1 MRGQR
6 SPSLATT
13 PSLPTDRQLPALSH
27 DYTVR
32 HVARDARLV
41 LLPCLS
47 VWGRRLVLVS
57 HTVGIHGPQP
67 SPSPPF
73 PSPALSPRSSL
84 PTTLPNRRMLKNSIG
99 CCEPGWCRAVACW
112 GGGGRQG
119 GLWGFSGGP
128 NSDYH
133 DKGLCSVSDP
143 PPGLL
148 RPHALC
154 VCVCAVHVLCLCFVG
169 QQCWKLGAPGPTPRL
184 PPLPPNPSLPPN
196 PRTEPPSHP
205 LGSTRASPRL
215 HGCAASPRPSV
226 PPRTGWRSG

>member
-1 MRGQR
+1 MNRHPYWGVK
-6 SPSLATT
+6 LVTVTVTCTAFG
-13 PSLPTDRQLPALSH
+13 PACDKLN
-27 DYTVR
+27 
-32 HVARDARLV
+32 
-41 LLPCLS
+41 
-47 VWGRRLVLVS
+47 
-57 HTVGIHGPQP
+57 

-84 PTTLPNRRMLKNSIG
+84 PTTLPNRRMLINSIG
-99 CCEPGWCRAVACW
+99 CCEPGRCRAVACR